1 MLSHF
6 RRERFLV
13 ITLPAVE
20 TSARELLKMQE
31 WKVHASP
38 WHPTKGKDA
47 QHTCREDSL
56 VLEKGVWYLDLP
68 VSDLCAWK
76 FERIHSS
83 SGGGHDQEIIDIF
96 DWNADVTWRICI
108 LELINH
114 GNDHTVQRHPRVIM
128 VIRRMGL
135 ADFDFLGMSH
145 VLERGVPHPKVFA
158 CLSTGNSGWLP
169 AAACGTQVVVP
180 GAWVF
185 ATNESKKEIGTK
197 MIGLFSKDSFWKG
210 SLIDTPKKES
220 SSYVGS
226 FLCSNLFLRSEISVY
241 WHLFIHFQC

>member
-31 WKVHASP
+31 RQVHASP

-47 QHTCREDSL
+47 QHTFREDSL
-56 VLEKGVWYLDLP
+56 VLEKGDSASLWYLDLP

-76 FERIHSS
+76 VERIHSS
-83 SGGGHDQEIIDIF
+83 SGGGRDEEIIDIF
-96 DWNADVTWRICI
+96 DWVPDVTWRICI
-108 LELINH
+108 IELINH
-114 GNDHTVQRHPRVIM
+114 GNDHTVQRRPCVIM

-145 VLERGVPHPKVFA
+145 VLERGVLHPKAFVF
-158 CLSTGNSGWLP
+158 LSTGNSGWLP

-185 ATNESKKEIGTK
+185 ATNESKKEIGIKT
-197 MIGLFSKDSFWKG
+197 IGLVSKGSFWKG
-210 SLIDTPKKES
+210 SLIDVALITP
-220 SSYVGS
+220 
-226 FLCSNLFLRSEISVY
+226 
-241 WHLFIHFQC
+241 